1 MKKNTILIYLRTFEI
16 NFLTRHKLKR
26 FLTLIKIKSYLMGFG
41 FWGFGFWGFG
51 VSGVQGFRGSGVPCQ
66 FIRKVFVSM
75 CLFNIIE

>member
-51 VSGVQGFRGSGVPCQ
+51 VSGVQGFRGSMSVH
-66 FIRKVFVSM
+66 
-75 CLFNIIE
+75 